1 MREMPANADLARDF
15 ASSGDSVL
23 SVSSLSRSVRDLLE
37 SRFPLVWVGGEV
49 SNLTLARSGHTY
61 FSLKDERA
69 QVRCVLFRHRGQ
81 LLDWAPREGMQVEV
95 RAVVTLYEPRGDFQL
110 NVEFMRRAGL
120 GALHEAFLRLKDRL
134 AAEGLFDEA
143 IKRPL
148 PAYPRAIGVVTSL
161 HAAAL
166 RDVLTTLARRNP
178 SIPVIVYPTAVQGE
192 GAALEVVAALER
204 AGRRAECDV
213 VILCRG
219 GGSIEDLWS
228 FNDERVA
235 RSIRACPVPVVV
247 GVGHETDFTIAD
259 FAADRRAPTPTAA
272 AEFASPSRADLLSA
286 VGGLRERLHR
296 RMTRDLETRM
306 QLLDHLTRRL
316 VHPARRLQAQA
327 AVFAQLVARVRQG
340 WPGPSNA
347 SAGASRVSSRAA
359 TDASRASSR
368 SVSTPSTSHGG
379 CRRLPRSASRTARH
393 ASARSNAAWQPSI
406 RARCSSAATAS
417 SVIARGM
424 PFATATRSRAANAS
438 ISRSRAARR
447 RSASRTRPD
456 RSARYPP
463 SKSAAGLR
471 RRRSV
476 VLDCLRL

>member
-15 ASSGDSVL
+15 ASSGDAVL

-134 AAEGLFDEA
+134 AAEALFDEA

-286 VGGLRERLHR
+286 VSGLRERLHR

-340 WPGPSNA
+340 AARAFERERWRLAGLVARSHRCIPSLEPLGQHTADLARRLQAA
-347 SAGASRVSSRAA
+347 SAQRVADREARLRALERSLA
-359 TDASRASSR
+359 ALDPRAVLERGYSIVR
-368 SVSTPSTSHGG
+368 DRDGHAVRDST
-379 CRRLPRSASRTARH
+379 A
-393 ASARSNAAWQPSI
+393 
-406 RARCSSAATAS
+406 
-417 SVIARGM
+417 VARGDRLDLT
-424 PFATATRSRAANAS
+424 FARGTAQVRVEDKT
-438 ISRSRAARR
+438 
-447 RSASRTRPD
+447 
-456 RSARYPP
+456 
-463 SKSAAGLR
+463 
-471 RRRSV
+471 
-476 VLDCLRL
+476 

>member
-1 MREMPANADLARDF
+1 MIEMPANADLARDF
-15 ASSGDSVL
+15 ASSGDAVL
-23 SVSSLSRSVRDLLE
+23 SVSSLNRSVRDLLE
-37 SRFPLVWVGGEV
+37 TRFPLVWVGGEV
-49 SNLTLARSGHTY
+49 SNLTLAKSGHTY

-81 LLDWAPREGMQVEV
+81 YLDWTPREGMQIEV

-148 PAYPRAIGVVTSL
+148 PAYPRAIGIVTSL
-161 HAAAL
+161 RAAAL
-166 RDVLTTLARRNP
+166 RDVLTTLARRN
-178 SIPVIVYPTAVQGE
+178 SSVPVIVYPTAVQGE

-213 VILCRG
+213 LILCRG

-272 AEFASPSRADLLSA
+272 AEFASPSRADLLSRISD
-286 VGGLRERLHR
+286 LRELQHR

-306 QLLDHLTRRL
+306 QLLDHLARRL

-327 AVFAQLVARVRQG
+327 AVFGQLVARVRQAAARAFERER
-340 WPGPSNA
+340 WRL
-347 SAGASRVSSRAA
+347 AGLVE
-359 TDASRASSR
+359 R
-368 SVSTPSTSHGG
+368 SHRCIPRLEPLSEHTVDLA
-379 CRRLPRSASRTARH
+379 RRLQAASGQCMADREARLRALERSLAALDPIAVLERGYSIVRDREGH
-393 ASARSNAAWQPSI
+393 AVRD
-406 RARCSSAATAS
+406 SAAVARGDRLDLTF
-417 SVIARGM
+417 ARGM
-424 PFATATRSRAANAS
+424 AQVRVEDKT
-438 ISRSRAARR
+438 
-447 RSASRTRPD
+447 
-456 RSARYPP
+456 
-463 SKSAAGLR
+463 
-471 RRRSV
+471 
-476 VLDCLRL
+476 

>member
-1 MREMPANADLARDF
+1 MIEMPANADLARDF
-15 ASSGDSVL
+15 ASSGDAVL
-23 SVSSLSRSVRDLLE
+23 SVSSLNRSVRDLLE
-37 SRFPLVWVGGEV
+37 TRFPLVWVGGEV
-49 SNLTLARSGHTY
+49 SNLTLAKSGHTY

-81 LLDWAPREGMQVEV
+81 YLDWTPREGMQIEV

-148 PAYPRAIGVVTSL
+148 PAYPRAIGIVTSL
-161 HAAAL
+161 RAAAL
-166 RDVLTTLARRNP
+166 RDVLTTLARRN
-178 SIPVIVYPTAVQGE
+178 SSVPVIVYPTAVQGE

-213 VILCRG
+213 LILCRG

-272 AEFASPSRADLLSA
+272 AEFASPSRADLLSRISD
-286 VGGLRERLHR
+286 LRELLHR

-306 QLLDHLTRRL
+306 QLLDHLARRL

-327 AVFAQLVARVRQG
+327 AVFGQLVARVRQAAARAFERER
-340 WPGPSNA
+340 WRL
-347 SAGASRVSSRAA
+347 AGLVE
-359 TDASRASSR
+359 R
-368 SVSTPSTSHGG
+368 SHRCIPRLEPLSEHTVDLA
-379 CRRLPRSASRTARH
+379 RRLQAASGQCMADREARLRALERSLAALDPIAVLERGYSIVRDREGH
-393 ASARSNAAWQPSI
+393 AVRD
-406 RARCSSAATAS
+406 SAAVARGDRLDLTF
-417 SVIARGM
+417 ARGM
-424 PFATATRSRAANAS
+424 AQVRVEDKT
-438 ISRSRAARR
+438 
-447 RSASRTRPD
+447 
-456 RSARYPP
+456 
-463 SKSAAGLR
+463 
-471 RRRSV
+471 
-476 VLDCLRL
+476 

>member
-15 ASSGDSVL
+15 ASSGDAVL
-23 SVSSLSRSVRDLLE
+23 SVSSLNRSVRDLLE
-37 SRFPLVWVGGEV
+37 TRFPLVWVGGEV

-81 LLDWAPREGMQVEV
+81 VLDWTPREGMQVEV

-204 AGRRAECDV
+204 AGRRGECDV
-213 VILCRG
+213 LILCRG

-235 RSIRACPVPVVV
+235 RSIRTCPVPVVV

-272 AEFASPSRADLLSA
+272 AEFASPSRADLLS
-286 VGGLRERLHR
+286 GISGLRERLHR

-327 AVFAQLVARVRQG
+327 AVFAQLVARVRQATARAFERERWRLAALVERG
-340 WPGPSNA
+340 HRCIPNLEPLGQQTVDLARRLQAA
-347 SAGASRVSSRAA
+347 SAQRVADREARFRALERSLA
-359 TDASRASSR
+359 ALDPRAVLERGYSIVR
-368 SVSTPSTSHGG
+368 DREG
-379 CRRLPRSASRTARH
+379 H
-393 ASARSNAAWQPSI
+393 AVRD
-406 RARCSSAATAS
+406 SAA
-417 SVIARGM
+417 VARGD
-424 PFATATRSRAANAS
+424 PLDLTFARGTAQVRVEDKT
-438 ISRSRAARR
+438 
-447 RSASRTRPD
+447 
-456 RSARYPP
+456 
-463 SKSAAGLR
+463 
-471 RRRSV
+471 
-476 VLDCLRL
+476 